1 MSAICTGTQLKL
13 NKMGFELLTWQ
24 CKFCKKLH
32 IYNNKKY
39 KYCNCMENKKEV
51 PIKIDQRM
59 YIHPKEMSYI
69 SYVLN
74 SKDEFT
80 ENQRK
85 WCIQRIAV
93 RLSIL
98 EPLVRECINK
108 DLDLEIIDKDLKIEY
123 LDLIFFYN
131 KFNDEF

>member
-1 MSAICTGTQLKL
+1 
-13 NKMGFELLTWQ
+13 
-24 CKFCKKLH
+24 
-32 IYNNKKY
+32 
-39 KYCNCMENKKEV
+39 MEKEKEV
-51 PIKIDQRM
+51 PIKIDQRL

-98 EPLVRECINK
+98 KPLVDECVNK
-108 DLDLEIIDKDLKIEY
+108 NLDLEIIDRDLNIEF
-123 LDLIFFYN
+123 LDLIWLRNRFY
-131 KFNDEF
+131 DEF

>member
-1 MSAICTGTQLKL
+1 
-13 NKMGFELLTWQ
+13 
-24 CKFCKKLH
+24 
-32 IYNNKKY
+32 
-39 KYCNCMENKKEV
+39 MENKKEV

>member
-1 MSAICTGTQLKL
+1 
-13 NKMGFELLTWQ
+13 
-24 CKFCKKLH
+24 
-32 IYNNKKY
+32 
-39 KYCNCMENKKEV
+39 MEKEV
-51 PIKIDQRM
+51 PIKIDQRL

-98 EPLVRECINK
+98 KPLVDECVNK
-108 DLDLEIIDKDLKIEY
+108 NLDLEIIDKDLKKEY
-123 LDLIFFYN
+123 LDLIFFRTRFY
-131 KFNDEF
+131 DEF

>member
-1 MSAICTGTQLKL
+1 
-13 NKMGFELLTWQ
+13 
-24 CKFCKKLH
+24 
-32 IYNNKKY
+32 
-39 KYCNCMENKKEV
+39 MEKEKEV

-93 RLSIL
+93 RLSVL
-98 EPLVRECINK
+98 KPLVEECVNK
-108 DLDLEIIDKDLKIEY
+108 NLDLEIIDKDLKIEY
-123 LDLIFFYN
+123 LDLIFFRTR
-131 KFNDEF
+131 FDDEF